1 MKIQDIKISTALYTL
16 VIIFALV
23 LAIGGFVAIYG
34 LHRINQDTESM
45 FSDRVIPLQRLKT
58 LSDNL
63 AIDIVNASYEMN
75 HNTLD
80 WPKGVS
86 IIENSLD
93 EMEKNWTDFLSTNM
107 EGEEVELVNEA
118 KLLHADAI
126 DAVKKLL
133 SIASYKDTNSSLQ
146 LDAFIAQ
153 EFYPKIDPYIV
164 HIKKLM
170 NIQLQLAEKIYQESN
185 LVYFRTRWTLILFFS
200 VTLAIALL
208 LALIVVKTFSKS
220 LQFTNQVIEKIA
232 QGDLTVEI
240 ARNSK
245 DEIGEMMRHLK
256 AMVEKNKD
264 IISAIQENAQRLGEA
279 SSQLNETAQMLQE
292 GASEQAS
299 ASEQI
304 SASIEE
310 MSSNIS
316 QNTYNARKA
325 ETLSVKASE
334 DITHVAQSSSGSL
347 LKISEI
353 AEKINIIGDISFQTN
368 ILALNAAIE
377 AARAGIH
384 GKGFGVVASE
394 VGKLAKRSKEAA
406 IEIEALSKESLT
418 ATTDA
423 GRLMEA
429 LVPQI
434 KETLKFVQEIAAA
447 NAEQHIG
454 ADQIND
460 GIQQLNQTTQQT
472 ASVAE
477 IMASNAEELNRQ
489 AESLMELMSFYK
501 TNKTD
506 RRQNLLL
513 R

>member
-1 MKIQDIKISTALYTL
+1 MKTKDIKISTALYTM
-16 VIIFALV
+16 VIIFAIV
-23 LAIGGFVAIYG
+23 LAISGFIAIYG
-34 LHRINQDTESM
+34 LNRINQGTESM
-45 FSDRVIPLQRLKT
+45 FRDRVIPLQRLKT

-80 WPKGVS
+80 WPKGVK
-86 IIENSLD
+86 IIENSLK
-93 EMEKNWTDFLSTNM
+93 EIEKNWKDFLSTKIEND
-107 EGEEVELVNEA
+107 EVDLVNEA
-118 KLLHADAI
+118 EKLHTDAI
-126 DAVKKLL
+126 AAVNELI
-133 SIASYKDTNSSLQ
+133 SIASYKDTTSMRQLNS
-146 LDAFIAQ
+146 FI
-153 EFYPKIDPYIV
+153 EKKYYSRIDPYIAQ
-164 HIKKLM
+164 IKKLM
-170 NIQLQLAEKIYQESN
+170 DIQLELAEKIYADSDNVFTQ
-185 LVYFRTRWTLILFFS
+185 TRLILILFF
-200 VTLAIALL
+200 AISLTV
-208 LALIVVKTFSKS
+208 ALIIAMIVIKTFARS
-220 LQFTNQVIEKIA
+220 LQHTNHIIEKIA
-232 QGDLTVEI
+232 QGDLTIEI
-240 ARNSK
+240 TRDSK
-245 DEIGEMMRHLK
+245 DEIGEMMRNMK
-256 AMVEKNKD
+256 IMIEKNKAN
-264 IISAIQENAQRLGEA
+264 ITAIQENAGRLNEA
-279 SSQLNETAQMLQE
+279 SLMLNETAQALQE

-299 ASEQI
+299 ASEEI

-334 DITHVAQSSSGSL
+334 DITQVSQSSSVSL
-347 LKISEI
+347 SKISEI
-353 AEKINIIGDISFQTN
+353 AEKITIIGDISFQTN

-406 IEIEALSKESLT
+406 IEIEALSKESLC
-418 ATTDA
+418 TTVEA
-423 GRLMEA
+423 GNLMET

-434 KETLKFVQEIAAA
+434 KDTLKFVQEIAAA

-477 IMASNAEELNRQ
+477 VMASNAEELSRQ
-489 AESLMELMSFYK
+489 AENLMELVAFYK
-501 TNKTD
+501 TENQQRT
-506 RRQNLLL
+506 QGLLG